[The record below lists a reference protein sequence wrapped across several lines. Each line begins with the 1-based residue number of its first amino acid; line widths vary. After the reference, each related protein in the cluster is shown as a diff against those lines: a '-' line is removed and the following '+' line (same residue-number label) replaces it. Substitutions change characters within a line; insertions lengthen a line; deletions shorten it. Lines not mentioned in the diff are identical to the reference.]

1 MSLGRA
7 DHERRTGDDSRRSA
21 QRGIT
26 STSAAALN
34 PEAARSVTM
43 LNKTRANPNKTRA
56 ELAAENES
64 LLARLTEME
73 GIAAGKVQNTNAQ
86 ERSEDSL
93 HASEVRYR
101 RIFETAKDGILILD
115 ADTGKITDANPFLEV
130 LLGYS
135 HDELV
140 GRALWEIGPFK
151 DVAASRTAFR
161 ELQRNEYI
169 RYEDLPLETKDRE
182 RRNVEFVSN
191 VYLADGARVIQC
203 NIRDIT
209 SRRQAEEI
217 TRHDNEE
224 LAGHVRELRRRD
236 SDMQVLNRMM
246 ELLQMCSAKEEIY
259 RVVGL
264 MADELFPGMNG
275 SLAILGTGERLETVA
290 RWGSEPPAEAVFT
303 LEDCWAMRR
312 GQPHEVL
319 DPQGS
324 LLCRHFARRP
334 DTGYLCVPLTVQ
346 GETLGVL
353 CLIGL
358 SKGKGESARSQTS
371 LAVTVG
377 EDIKLSLFNLRLR
390 EKLREQATRDPLT
403 GLYNRRYLEESLERE
418 LYRTNREGVP
428 LCVAMLDLDYLKQFN
443 DTFGHE
449 AGDRVLREL
458 GRVLR
463 EKLRKSDISSR
474 FGGEEFML
482 VLPGSSLADARQ
494 RVEQIRLLV
503 KGLQVRHEDQILGR
517 LTVSA
522 GVAASPEH
530 GSTAAELIRAA
541 DDALYAAKQA
551 GRDRVV
557 SYQAKKSS
565 E

>member
-1 MSLGRA
+1 
-7 DHERRTGDDSRRSA
+7 
-21 QRGIT
+21 
-26 STSAAALN
+26 
-34 PEAARSVTM
+34 M
-43 LNKTRANPNKTRA
+43 LDKTRTNPNKTRA

-64 LLARLTEME
+64 LLARLTELE
-73 GIAAGKVQNTNAQ
+73 RIAAGKVQTNAR
-86 ERSEDSL
+86 ERSKDLLQE
-93 HASEVRYR
+93 SEVRYR
-101 RIFETAKDGILILD
+101 RLFETAKDGILILD

-151 DVAASRTAFR
+151 DVAASRNAFR

-169 RYEDLPLETKDRE
+169 RCEDLPLETKDHE

-224 LAGHVRELRRRD
+224 LAGRVRELRRRD
-236 SDMQVLNRMM
+236 SNMQVLNRMTD
-246 ELLQMCSAKEEIY
+246 LLQTCSTQEEVY
-259 RVVGL
+259 KVVAL
-264 MADELFPGMNG
+264 MADELFPGMDG
-275 SLAILGTGERLETVA
+275 SLATLSSGDRLETVA
-290 RWGSEPPAEAVFT
+290 RWGAEPPQQTVFA

-324 LLCRHFARRP
+324 LLCGHFVRRP

-353 CLIGL
+353 CLIGM
-358 SKGKGESARSQTS
+358 STEKGDSPSSQRS

-428 LCVAMLDLDYLKQFN
+428 LCVAMLDLDYLKTFN

-463 EKLRKSDISSR
+463 EKLRKSDISCR
-474 FGGEEFML
+474 FGGEEFVL
-482 VLPGSSLADARQ
+482 VLPGSSLADAQQ

-517 LTVSA
+517 LTVSG

-530 GSTAAELIRAA
+530 GSTAAELVRAA
-541 DDALYAAKQA
+541 DDALYAAKEA

-557 SYQAKKSS
+557 AYKGKEPELELA

>member
-1 MSLGRA
+1 
-7 DHERRTGDDSRRSA
+7 
-21 QRGIT
+21 
-26 STSAAALN
+26 
-34 PEAARSVTM
+34 M
-43 LNKTRANPNKTRA
+43 LDKTRTNPNKTRA

-64 LLARLTEME
+64 LLARLTELE
-73 GIAAGKVQNTNAQ
+73 RIAAGKIHANAR
-86 ERSEDSL
+86 ERSKDPLQE
-93 HASEVRYR
+93 SEVRYR
-101 RIFETAKDGILILD
+101 RLFETAKDGILILD
-115 ADTGKITDANPFLEV
+115 ADSGRITDANPFLEV

-151 DVAASRTAFR
+151 DVAASRNAFR

-169 RYEDLPLETKDRE
+169 RYEDLPLETKDHE

-209 SRRQAEEI
+209 SRKQAEEI

-224 LAGHVRELRRRD
+224 LAGRVRELRRRD
-236 SDMQVLNRMM
+236 SNMQMLNRMTD
-246 ELLQMCSAKEEIY
+246 LLQTCSTEEEVY
-259 RVVGL
+259 KVVAL
-264 MADELFPGMNG
+264 MADELFPGMDG
-275 SLAILGTGERLETVA
+275 LFAILSSGERLETVA
-290 RWGSEPPAEAVFT
+290 RWGTEPPEQAVFA

-324 LLCRHFARRP
+324 LLCRHFVLRP

-353 CLIGL
+353 CLIGP
-358 SKGKGESARSQTS
+358 STNGESPNSQKS

-418 LYRTNREGVP
+418 LYRTNREGSP
-428 LCVAMLDLDYLKQFN
+428 LCLAMLDLDYLKKFN

-463 EKLRKSDISSR
+463 EKLRKSDISCR
-474 FGGEEFML
+474 FGGEEFVL
-482 VLPGSSLADARQ
+482 VLPGSSLADAQQ

-517 LTVSA
+517 LTVSG

-530 GSTAAELIRAA
+530 GSTAAELVRAA

-557 SYQAKKSS
+557 AYKGKEPEPEPA